1 MNLLQRIEE
10 ALKSGETRVVAW
22 FETILHHHEA
32 GTTPPA
38 PVAGT
43 DKAAVLPPIPAPTQG
58 TSTAPGITLVDATL
72 GLYTID
78 SVTKMLA
85 EKYGPN
91 YPVQYFQ
98 AIPDLGKFDPKS
110 MAAAMIEW
118 NCVTAQTADQ
128 SPDHELLYVRV
139 NRVIQNPTS
148 ALRPWQPAV
157 PPQWVDN
164 AWSIGAEYKDWAA
177 VEKRALELYYPAVG
191 AAHPAS
197 DAGFVAVPKTAAPV
211 PNPDK

>member
-1 MNLLQRIEE
+1 MNLLERIEA
-10 ALKSGETRVVAW
+10 ALKSGEQRVVAW
-22 FETILHHHEA
+22 FEAIIHHHEA
-32 GTTPPA
+32 GTTPPP

-43 DKAAVLPPIPAPTQG
+43 DKAAVLPPIPAPSQG
-58 TSTAPGITLVDATL
+58 SVAAPGITLVDATL

-85 EKYGPN
+85 EKYGPS

-98 AIPDLGKFDPKS
+98 AIPDLAKFDPKS
-110 MAAAMIEW
+110 MAAAMTEW
-118 NCVTAQTADQ
+118 NCVTAKTADQ

-139 NRVIQNPTS
+139 NRMIQNTAS

-164 AWSIGAEYKDWAA
+164 AWSIGAEYADWPS
-177 VEKRALELYYPAVG
+177 VEKRALELFYPPVG
-191 AAHPAS
+191 AAHPAN
-197 DAGFVAVPKTAAPV
+197 DAGFIAVPKPAV
-211 PNPDK
+211 PATPAK